1 MFEKPPLIS
10 NSNKQISPER
20 SLMSDRI
27 FQLSPVQCHL
37 VKILGMTSLTWV
49 LCGLTS
55 QVSAQLPKPKILPAS
70 LESQAITTKA
80 TQPDAPQNTTPS
92 NPATLGLQSTPAA
105 TEIAQDLPRDSIDV
119 PPVIPDA
126 IEPGLPAQ
134 PEPEIPETLPPPE
147 ELLEPSTPS
156 EIPSNLDNISGNI
169 RVTGFEVIGSTV
181 FTPEEFDAVLE
192 EFKGEISFA
201 ELLQARSAVTKLYTE
216 NGYVTSGALIPPQA
230 LEDGVV
236 QIEVVEGDLEELLV
250 TVDGKLND
258 DYVRSRLERATQAPL
273 NVDRLLEALQLL
285 QLNPLIDNLSAE
297 LSAGSR
303 PGLNVLEVKVKEADT
318 FSVEVFA
325 DNGRSPSVRSFRR
338 GVTIA
343 ENDLLGFGDSLSV
356 TYKNTDGSNEGE
368 ARYSIPVN
376 ASNGTLE
383 GRFRITSSEIQEELF
398 NLLDIQADSRDYELT
413 FRQPL
418 FQKPTEEF
426 ALGLTAA
433 RRESNTSL
441 LGVDFPLSPG
451 ATEDGETRLS
461 VLRFFQDY
469 TKRGPRDVFAARSQF
484 SLGLGAFGATL
495 NGFHPD
501 SRFFSWRGQLQY
513 LRLLSQSENAP
524 SLLLRSDAQLAATS
538 LVPLEQFGVGGFESV
553 RGYRQDQLLSDNG
566 LFASAEVRFPLFRTN
581 DRQGTLQL
589 SPFFDVGTVWTTQ
602 GPNPDPTTL
611 ASLGLGLA
619 WLQGDRFSARVDWG
633 FPLIDVPERENE
645 SLQEQGIYF
654 SVRWAP
660 F

>member
-1 MFEKPPLIS
+1 
-10 NSNKQISPER
+10 
-20 SLMSDRI
+20 MSDRI
-27 FQLSPVQCHL
+27 SQLSCAPVKPIQMLGLTFL
-37 VKILGMTSLTWV
+37 VWV
-49 LCGLTS
+49 LAGITS
-55 QVSAQLPKPKILPAS
+55 RVSAQLPQSKLLPPTFKS
-70 LESQAITTKA
+70 EAIA
-80 TQPDAPQNTTPS
+80 A
-92 NPATLGLQSTPAA
+92 NPTPAEA
-105 TEIAQDLPRDSIDV
+105 QLNPTASDLIPPEPQQIAQDLPRDSIDV
-119 PPVIPDA
+119 PQIVPDV
-126 IEPGLPAQ
+126 IEPGPPAQ
-134 PEPEIPETLPPPE
+134 PEPQIETLPPPE

-156 EIPSNLDNISGNI
+156 NVPSDLENIPGTI

-181 FTPEEFDAVLE
+181 FTQQEFDAVLQ
-192 EFKGEISFA
+192 EFLGEISFPQ
-201 ELLQARSAVTKLYTE
+201 LLQARSAVTKLYTD

-236 QIEVVEGDLEELLV
+236 QIEVVEGGLEELLV
-250 TVDGKLND
+250 TVENGRLND

-273 NVDRLLEALQLL
+273 NVNRLLEALQLL
-285 QLNPLIDNLSAE
+285 QLNPLIENLSAE

-303 PGLNVLEVKVKEADT
+303 PGLNVLDVKVKEADT
-318 FSVEVFA
+318 FSVEFSA
-325 DNGRSPSVRSFRR
+325 DNGRSPSVGSFRR

-343 ENDLLGFGDSLSV
+343 ENDLLGLGDRIEL

-376 ASNGTLE
+376 ARNGTVE
-383 GRFRITSSEIQEELF
+383 ARFRITSSEIKEEPF
-398 NLLDIQADSRDYELT
+398 NVLDIQANSRDYELT
-413 FRQPL
+413 FRQPIL
-418 FQKPTEEF
+418 EKPTEEF

-433 RRESNTSL
+433 RRESDTSL
-441 LGVDFPLSPG
+441 LGENFPLSPG
-451 ATEDGETRLS
+451 ANEDGETRLS
-461 VLRFFQDY
+461 ILRFFQDY

-484 SLGLGAFGATL
+484 SLGLGALGATL
-495 NGFHPD
+495 NGFQPD
-501 SRFFSWRGQLQY
+501 SRFFAWRGQMQY

-566 LFASAEVRFPLFRTN
+566 VFASAEVRFPLLRTA

-602 GPNPDPTTL
+602 GSNPEPTTL

-633 FPLIDVPERENE
+633 FPLIDVPQRENK
-645 SLQEQGIYF
+645 SLQEEGIYF
-654 SVRWAP
+654 SVRWTP

>member
-1 MFEKPPLIS
+1 MFEKLNLIL
-10 NSNKQISPER
+10 NSDKQIFLENVT
-20 SLMSDRI
+20 MSNRVS
-27 FQLSPVQCHL
+27 QLSF
-37 VKILGMTSLTWV
+37 VKFTLIQVLGITTLTGLILGLASRAN
-49 LCGLTS
+49 
-55 QVSAQLPKPKILPAS
+55 AQLPTPKNRPAS
-70 LESQAITTKA
+70 TKSKVIATPPIPADSPEQTTASQPLEPELFQQSKPSLLAQDI
-80 TQPDAPQNTTPS
+80 PRDTTPP
-92 NPATLGLQSTPAA
+92 NP
-105 TEIAQDLPRDSIDV
+105 
-119 PPVIPDA
+119 
-126 IEPGLPAQ
+126 IEPGLPPLQ
-134 PEPEIPETLPPPE
+134 EPEIRTPLPPPE
-147 ELLEPSTPS
+147 ELLEPSNPD
-156 EIPSNLDNISGNI
+156 EIPSNLENIPGTIN
-169 RVTGFEVIGSTV
+169 VTGYEIIGSTV
-181 FTPEEFDAVLE
+181 FAPEEFEEVLKD
-192 EFKGEISFA
+192 FIGEISFA
-201 ELLQARSAVTKLYTE
+201 QLLQARSAVTKLYTE
-216 NGYVTSGALIPPQA
+216 NGYVTSGAFIPPQE
-230 LEDGVV
+230 LGDGTV

-250 TVDGKLND
+250 TVDGRLND
-258 DYVRSRLERATQAPL
+258 DYVRSRLESATEAPL
-273 NVDRLLEALQLL
+273 NVDRLLESLQLL
-285 QLNPLIDNLSAE
+285 QLNPLIENLSAE

-303 PGLNVLEVKVKEADT
+303 PGRNVLEVKVTEADT
-318 FSVEVFA
+318 FSVDVFA
-325 DNGRSPSVRSFRR
+325 DNGRSPSVGSFRR

-368 ARYSIPVN
+368 ARYSFPVN
-376 ASNGTLE
+376 ASNGTLDA
-383 GRFRITSSEIQEELF
+383 RFRITSSEIQEEPF
-398 NLLDIQADSRDYELT
+398 NVLDIQADSRDYELT

-451 ATEDGETRLS
+451 ANEDGETRLS

-495 NGFHPD
+495 NGFQPD

-513 LRLLSQSENAP
+513 LRLLSQSENAA

-538 LVPLEQFGVGGFESV
+538 MVPLEQFGLGGFESV

-566 LFASAEVRFPLFRTN
+566 LFASAEVRFPLLRTS

-654 SVRWAP
+654 SVRWTP